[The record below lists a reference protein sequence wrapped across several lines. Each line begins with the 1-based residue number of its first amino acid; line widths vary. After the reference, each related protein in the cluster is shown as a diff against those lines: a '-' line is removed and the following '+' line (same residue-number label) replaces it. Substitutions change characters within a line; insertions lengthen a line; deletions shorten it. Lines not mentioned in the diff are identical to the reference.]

1 MLRLLASI
9 LLCTA
14 ALAVAQESASQPV
27 LRWAADPDSN
37 APYTFYGS
45 DNKLT
50 GFEYEI
56 INAIARH
63 MGREAKFV
71 QNDWDG
77 LIPASDA
84 MYDVVILRHR
94 NHSDKAGGAF

>member
-14 ALAVAQESASQPV
+14 TLAVAQESASQPV

-37 APYTFYGS
+37 APYTFYDS
-45 DNKLT
+45 SNKLT

-56 INAIARH
+56 INAIAKR
-63 MGREAKFV
+63 MGRKAEFI
-71 QNDWDG
+71 QND
-77 LIPASDA
+77 
-84 MYDVVILRHR
+84 
-94 NHSDKAGGAF
+94 